1 MNVSKAKTA
10 TIMNKFTIQQLQQMR
25 ESEDRVEFKAGE
37 GGNISYDGRGKT
49 NPKDRRRCILG
60 YVIALCNEGGGRLV
74 IGMHD
79 NYPHR
84 VTGTRQA
91 HNAIG
96 QLESDI
102 YRDTTIRPEIY
113 ELYDEENRRVLVI
126 EVPSRPIG
134 KVFKFEDVPLMRVG
148 EELKPMS
155 DAMYLKILQE
165 SEPDFSEKICEGLTL
180 EDLDEEAIRVMKQ
193 GYAQRWNK
201 PEFVSTPTL
210 QVVRDFALMNKD
222 GQLTNA
228 ALILLGKSEAIRKH
242 LYCNRVTVEYRLYH
256 SMIEYTARQEFQ
268 EPLVLMVDSVWNYI
282 NQPASNP
289 LQHYNDGFRIGD
301 IPAFNRE
308 VVREAILNACCHR
321 VMFIQSDVVVKQY
334 PDQLVITNAGGFP
347 VGVDVDNILTVNSMP
362 RCKLI
367 TEVLQKAGFIEK
379 SGQGVDKMFYHCLM
393 DGKLLPDYSLTD
405 DWQVCLRLPGEIKYP
420 AFMLYARELQNA
432 RPANNKLNVFDLLAL
447 FRASQGDSQRHTDE
461 VTLRK
466 LINEGLLISAQDG
479 YKLSDRYYEIAKN
492 VGTVENTQK
501 YDAVNVPVN
510 DTVKLPQLT
519 ERQKKIYH
527 IIKDGT
533 INDTANVPI
542 NVPINASGLATI
554 LNVSEKTI
562 KRDLYVLRDLNLIKY
577 VGSNKTGHWEIENE
591 DRSH

>member
-1 MNVSKAKTA
+1 
-10 TIMNKFTIQQLQQMR
+10 MNKFTIQQLQQMR

-79 NYPHR
+79 NYPHC

-91 HNAIG
+91 QDAIG

-113 ELYDEENRRVLVI
+113 ELYDEENRRVRVI

-134 KVFKFEDVPLMRVG
+134 KVVKFEDVPLMRVG

-210 QVVRDFALMNKD
+210 QVLRDFALMNKD

-492 VGTVENTQK
+492 T
-501 YDAVNVPVN
+501 AVDVIGQDSDTKNVPVN
-510 DTVKLPQLT
+510 DTVKLSQLT
-519 ERQKKIYH
+519 ERQKRIYC

-533 INDTANVPI
+533 INGTINDT
-542 NVPINASGLATI
+542 INAQTL
-554 LNVSEKTI
+554 SEALGASVTTI

-577 VGSNKTGHWEIENE
+577 VGSNKTGHWEVIN
-591 DRSH
+591 

>member
-1 MNVSKAKTA
+1 MK
-10 TIMNKFTIQQLQQMR
+10 KFTIQQLQQMR

-37 GGNISYDGRGKT
+37 GGNVAYDGRGKT
-49 NPKDRRRCILG
+49 NPKERRRSILG

-84 VTGTRQA
+84 ITGTRQA
-91 HNAIG
+91 QDAIE

-165 SEPDFSEKICEGLTL
+165 SEPDFSEKICEGLSL

-210 QVVRDFALMNKD
+210 QVLHDFALMNKD

-242 LYCNRVTVEYRLYH
+242 LYSNRVTVEYRLYH

-268 EPLVLMVDSVWNYI
+268 QPLLLMVDSVWNYI

-301 IPAFNRE
+301 IPTFNRD
-308 VVREAILNACCHR
+308 VVREAILNACSHR
-321 VMFIQSDVVVKQY
+321 VMYIQSDVVIKQY

-393 DGKLLPDYSLTD
+393 DGKRLPDYSLTD

-420 AFMLYARELQNA
+420 AFMLYVRELQND

-447 FRASQGDSQRHTDE
+447 FCASQGESQRHTDE
-461 VTLRK
+461 VTLCK
-466 LINEGLLISAQDG
+466 LIEEALLIPAQDG
-479 YKLSDRYYEIAKN
+479 YKLSERYYEIAKN
-492 VGTVENTQK
+492 VGTIENSRK
-501 YDAVNVPVN
+501 N
-510 DTVKLPQLT
+510 DTINVKRNDTIKLLQLT

-527 IIKDGT
+527 IIKNGT
-533 INDTANVPI
+533 INDT
-542 NVPINASGLATI
+542 INAQTLSDALGASVI
-554 LNVSEKTI
+554 TI

-577 VGSNKTGHWEIENE
+577 TGSNKTGHWEMI
-591 DRSH
+591 S

>member
-1 MNVSKAKTA
+1 
-10 TIMNKFTIQQLQQMR
+10 MNKFTIQQLQQMR

-37 GGNISYDGRGKT
+37 EGNVSYDGRGKT

-91 HNAIG
+91 QDAIG

-113 ELYDEENRRVLVI
+113 ELYDEEMHRVLVI

-165 SEPDFSEKICEGLTL
+165 SEPDFSKKICEGLSL

-201 PEFVSTPTL
+201 PEFISTPTL
-210 QVVRDFALMNKD
+210 QVLHDFALMNKG

-242 LYCNRVTVEYRLYH
+242 LYCDRVTVEYRLYH

-268 EPLVLMVDSVWNYI
+268 EPLVLMADSVWNYI

-301 IPAFNRE
+301 IPTFNRD

-321 VMFIQSDVVVKQY
+321 VMYIQSDVVIKQY
-334 PDQLVITNAGGFP
+334 PDQLIITNAGGFP

-393 DGKLLPDYSLTD
+393 DGKCLPDYSLTD
-405 DWQVCLRLPGEIKYP
+405 EWQVCLRLPGEIKYP

-447 FRASQGDSQRHTDE
+447 FRASQGDSQRYTDE

-466 LINEGLLISAQDG
+466 LIDEGLLISAQDG
-479 YKLSDRYYEIAKN
+479 YKLSDRYYEIVKN
-492 VGTVENTQK
+492 VGTIENTK
-501 YDAVNVPVN
+501 KNDTVNVQIN
-510 DTVKLPQLT
+510 DTVKLSQLT
-519 ERQKKIYH
+519 ERQKRIYH

-533 INDTANVPI
+533 INDTANDIVI
-542 NVPINASGLATI
+542 DTVTAKTL
-554 LNVSEKTI
+554 SESLGTSIITI
-562 KRDLYVLRDLNLIKY
+562 KRDLATMQSMGVIKR
-577 VGSNKTGHWEIENE
+577 VGSDKTGHWEVK
-591 DRSH
+591 D